1 MKTVKMVI
9 AGALLLVLACLVG
22 ATVVMNLSP
31 TSAITA
37 EEGPVAFQEN
47 IWERLFGGEGSTQPF
62 VSRNEVLDLMSEI
75 DQIHNLS
82 RAGASYD
89 DFRYEVVSGVVASSA
104 LLVKESGNLT
114 GMRIACDDICT
125 GVMLVRGDSVIDLTD
140 SFVVYVPEE
149 ANSEPYET
157 FTAFADVADWTV
169 LLGASPDDILTQ
181 WVANDLTLSLSPGDY
196 IVINA
201 LDDENLKVNVGVFVS
216 WIWAQVQ
223 PTSD

>member
-1 MKTVKMVI
+1 MKTVLMII

-31 TSAITA
+31 TNAITA
-37 EEGPVAFQEN
+37 EEGPAQEN
-47 IWERLFGGEGSTQPF
+47 TWERFFGGEGDTQPF

-82 RAGASYD
+82 RTGASYD
-89 DFRYEVVSGVVASSA
+89 DFRYEIVSGNLASSA
-104 LLVKESGNLT
+104 LLVKEAGVLS
-114 GMRIACDDICT
+114 GMRIACDDICD
-125 GVMLVRGDSVIDLTD
+125 GVMLVRGDTVIDLTG

-157 FTAFADVADWTV
+157 FTPFADVTDWSV

-181 WVANDLTLSLSPGDY
+181 WVANDLSLSLSPGDY

-201 LDDENLKVNVGVFVS
+201 RDDANLKVNVGVFVS
-216 WIWAQVQ
+216 WIWAETQ
-223 PTSD
+223 PTGD